1 MDELTTSLLDLHFE
15 LDRLGISLTIGGGF
29 GLYLKRTH
37 VASTGERTLF
47 EALPVLRVTNDI
59 DLFLRAEV
67 IADPERTAEVAS
79 VVRSLG
85 YDAIPGAEYYQWSRT
100 RVVDGTPR
108 EVKLDLLV
116 GPTAAV
122 RSRLHGDARRVRPKG
137 KSVGLHAHP
146 TEEAVGLEE
155 NPIPIPVVGR
165 RSDGSDYRGTV
176 FVPRAFPYLMMKL
189 HAFDDRKD
197 DAAKELGRH
206 HALDLFTLVGIMTE
220 AEYEDSVRMGR
231 ELASA
236 KQVDRSRR
244 IVNQS
249 FSAPTAIGPLRLREH
264 PLFRA
269 DFAVVEFIEVL
280 AEIFSHGPGGR

>member
-47 EALPVLRVTNDI
+47 EALPILRVTNDI

-67 IADPERTAEVAS
+67 IANPERTAEVAS

-100 RVVDGTPR
+100 RVVDG
-108 EVKLDLLV
+108 
-116 GPTAAV
+116 
-122 RSRLHGDARRVRPKG
+122 
-137 KSVGLHAHP
+137 
-146 TEEAVGLEE
+146 
-155 NPIPIPVVGR
+155 
-165 RSDGSDYRGTV
+165 SDYRGTV

-197 DAAKELGRH
+197 DAAKDLGRH

-220 AEYEDSVRMGR
+220 PEYEDSVRMGR
-231 ELASA
+231 ELASTE
-236 KQVDRSRR
+236 QVDRSRR

-269 DFAVVEFIEVL
+269 DFAVAEFIEVL
-280 AEIFSHGPGGR
+280 AEIFSHGSGGR